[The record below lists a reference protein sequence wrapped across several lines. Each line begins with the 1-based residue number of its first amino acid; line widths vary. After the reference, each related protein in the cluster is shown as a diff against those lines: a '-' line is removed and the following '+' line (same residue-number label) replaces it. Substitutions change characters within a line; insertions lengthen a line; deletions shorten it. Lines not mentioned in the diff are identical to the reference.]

1 MPFVNTQVHFEQY
14 DPRDEKGTDVRRSL
28 ADLDYSPL
36 PRVTMRSFVMGC
48 LISMGGL
55 VFGYDTGQISG
66 FLEMPNFLMRFGQQ
80 HADGTYYFSNVR
92 SGLIVALV
100 RVPISNAYNRIL
112 TTSSYQLVHL
122 SALLLLRSS
131 GRQDRSQDLG
141 LCLGRCCIHW
151 FHHSDLCGHCLVSSY
166 DRPLHS
172 RSRRGSALITRA
184 YVSRFVGSPRQAPS
198 CVLTLPQL
206 RPHLLGSEEL

>member
-100 RVPISNAYNRIL
+100 RVSISNAYNRIL

-122 SALLLLRSS
+122 SALLLLLQWPTRSVAGSRSLS
-131 GRQDRSQDLG
+131 GPL
-141 LCLGRCCIHW
+141 LYP
-151 FHHSDLCGHCLVSSY
+151 LVSSF
-166 DRPLHS
+166 
-172 RSRRGSALITRA
+172 RSLR
-184 YVSRFVGSPRQAPS
+184 
-198 CVLTLPQL
+198 TLPGIKL
-206 RPHLLGSEEL
+206 